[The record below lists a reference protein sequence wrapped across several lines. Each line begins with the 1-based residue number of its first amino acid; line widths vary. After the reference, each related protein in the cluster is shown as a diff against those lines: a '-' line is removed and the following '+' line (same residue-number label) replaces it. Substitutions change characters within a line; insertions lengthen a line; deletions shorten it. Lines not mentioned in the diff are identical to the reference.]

1 MAAIAARLVR
11 SASRVSTPMPLASIA
26 TTTASSLAGGH
37 RRWMSSKGGR
47 VLEEKTLNPNLL
59 KAEYAVRGE
68 LVLKSLELGAQL
80 AKGDKLPFKEII
92 SCNIGNPQD
101 LGQQPIT
108 FFRQVYF
115 SALRSFLSLMGR

>member
-1 MAAIAARLVR
+1 
-11 SASRVSTPMPLASIA
+11 
-26 TTTASSLAGGH
+26 
-37 RRWMSSKGGR
+37 MSQR

-80 AKGDKLPFKEII
+80 AKGNHLSSLAHTLYRPHGYILCHCTIILIDMICAIGAKLPFKEII

-101 LGQQPIT
+101 LGQKPIT
-108 FFRQVYF
+108 FFRQVF
-115 SALRSFLSLMGR
+115 IHSFIHSFIDITHIHSIMFD